1 MKIINTENA
10 PKAVGPYSQAIE
22 HNGMIFCSGQV
33 GIDPKKGQLVKGIEK
48 QTKQAVR
55 NLENVLISAGL
66 SLNNI
71 IKTTIFLADI
81 NDYKKIN
88 EIYGSFFNK
97 NKPARS
103 TVQVAAL
110 PLNARV
116 EIEAIAVK

>member
-10 PKAVGPYSQAIE
+10 PKAVGPYSQAME

-81 NDYKKIN
+81 NDYKKVN

>member
-10 PKAVGPYSQAIE
+10 PKAVGPYSQAME

-116 EIEAIAVK
+116 EIEAIAIK